1 MKSNYSILLCLMLIM
16 SCSGKQKSIEKTISS
31 IEETINLKPEEAKQ
45 CIITTHYEP
54 IFHDGEWICGEK
66 YSRIHF
72 ISDTVFYDEFN
83 NKLLF
88 IIDGGHIV
96 NRYIYKSH
104 KDKLLDKIYSLSLSE
119 IGSALFIRDSENQLN
134 EVIVSGNIYD
144 FNIESRKYYRKNNGE
159 IKEIDTEDYRTIFEQ
174 SPSEKG
180 LSVRTSNKY
189 KKNNNSS
196 SDEDHELI
204 EKETIISNSNE
215 QVVRMLSE
223 RYKYGKTQ
231 DKINITFTYD
241 GMNRLIKEE
250 GEGKKNSSI
259 YTRVPKDLIGEER
272 EEFLKKEYLMNLEYV
287 PTSYSKEWKYNEY
300 GDLESFIFKNTD
312 ESGKLKIE
320 PSSCERY
327 EYVYDDKGN
336 WIKKY
341 SFDMFE
347 MNTIIENGYARDSY
361 SSKLSNEP
369 YLISIREII
378 DL

>member
-31 IEETINLKPEEAKQ
+31 IEKTINLKPEEAKQ

-66 YSRIHF
+66 YSRDHF

-83 NKLLF
+83 NKILL

-96 NRYIYKSH
+96 NRYIYKSP

-119 IGSALFIRDSENQLN
+119 IDSALFIRNSENQLN

-144 FNIESRKYYRKNNGE
+144 LNLESKRYYRNEGQ
-159 IKEIDTEDYRTIFEQ
+159 IKEIVTSNSRTIFEQ

-180 LSVRTSNKY
+180 LTAITSKKYNKD
-189 KKNNNSS
+189 NVSS
-196 SDEDHELI
+196 GDEANELI
-204 EKETIISNSNE
+204 KKETKISNSEE
-215 QVVRMLSE
+215 QVVRIIRES
-223 RYKYGKTQ
+223 YKYGEVQ
-231 DKINITFTYD
+231 EFINITFTYD

-250 GEGKKNSSI
+250 GEGNKNSSI
-259 YTRVPKDLIGEER
+259 YTRVPKDLLGEKR
-272 EEFLKKEYLMNLEYV
+272 EEFLKNEYLKNLEYI

-320 PSSCERY
+320 PSCCERY

-347 MNTIIENGYARDSY
+347 MNTIIENGYIRDSY

-378 DL
+378 NL